1 MGKLER
7 ITVALPEEVAA
18 KVRAAVESGEYA
30 TEGEVVREALRD
42 WTELQDR
49 RQAAL
54 DRLREQITEG
64 LKGPMLDG
72 ETVMA
77 ELRARVVA
85 AVERAEEV

>member
-1 MGKLER
+1 MGNLER
-7 ITVALPEEVAA
+7 ITVALSEEIAA

-42 WTELQDR
+42 WSEVQDR

-54 DRLREQITEG
+54 ERLRAQIDEG

-85 AVERAEEV
+85 AVERGEEV

>member
-7 ITVALPEEVAA
+7 ITVALPEEIAA

-42 WTELQDR
+42 WSELQNR

-54 DRLREQITEG
+54 ERLREQVEEG
-64 LKGPMLDG
+64 LKGPLLDG
-72 ETVMA
+72 ETVMT
-77 ELRARVVA
+77 ELRARVAA
-85 AVERAEEV
+85 AVERGEEA

>member
-7 ITVALPEEVAA
+7 ITVALPEEIAA

-42 WTELQDR
+42 WSELQNR

-54 DRLREQITEG
+54 ERLREQVEEG
-64 LKGPMLDG
+64 LKGPLLDG
-72 ETVMA
+72 PTVLA
-77 ELRARVVA
+77 ELREKYRVKP
-85 AVERAEEV
+85 E

>member
-1 MGKLER
+1 VGKLER
-7 ITVALPEEVAA
+7 ITVALPEEIAA

-30 TEGEVVREALRD
+30 TEGEVVRKALLD
-42 WTELQDR
+42 WTDLQDR

-54 DRLREQITEG
+54 DRLREQIDEG
-64 LKGPMLDG
+64 LKSPMLDG

-85 AVERAEEV
+85 AVERGEEV